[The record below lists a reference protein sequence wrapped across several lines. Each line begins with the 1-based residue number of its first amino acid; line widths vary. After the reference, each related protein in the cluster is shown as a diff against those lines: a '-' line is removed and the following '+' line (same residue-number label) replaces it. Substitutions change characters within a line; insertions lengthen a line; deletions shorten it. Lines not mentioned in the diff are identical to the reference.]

1 MTRTAL
7 LGVLTLVGVVIST
20 DSPSVVFA
28 DDDHRGKTFKVT
40 VTNITRG
47 VGGMPTDSGQI
58 LNGLV
63 VATHNRNFRLFEL
76 GQPVSE
82 ELALVAEDALNRDL
96 FDALSADRNV
106 CDVQTIGIV
115 DEPPGTIYPIL
126 PGASASVIITVK
138 GRCRYLS
145 LAAMLVTTNDAFA
158 ALNGV
163 RLYKRSDYAV
173 AYDAG
178 SEANTENCDH
188 IPGPPCGNVNS
199 VGGGE
204 GYVSIHSGIHG
215 TGGGVASS
223 DLNPSNR
230 DWRNP
235 VAYITID
242 RVDDHDHDDDDD

>member
-1 MTRTAL
+1 MTKTAL
-7 LGVLTLVGVVIST
+7 LGVLTLVGVAIAAT
-20 DSPSVVFA
+20 SPSVVFS
-28 DDDHRGKTFKVT
+28 DDDHRGKAFKVT
-40 VTNITRG
+40 VTNVTRG
-47 VGGMPTDSGQI
+47 VGADSGQI

-63 VATHNRNFRLFEL
+63 VAAHNNRFRLFDL
-76 GQPVSE
+76 GQPASE

-96 FDALSADRNV
+96 FDALSADPNV

-126 PGASASVIITVK
+126 PGDSASVVITVN
-138 GRCRYLS
+138 GRCRFLS
-145 LAAMLVTTNDAFA
+145 LAAMLVTTNDGFA

-163 RLYKRSDYAV
+163 RLDKKSDKLFAL

-178 SEANTENCDH
+178 SEANTENCSD

-199 VGGGE
+199 IGGGE

-215 TGGGVASS
+215 VGSP
-223 DLNPSNR
+223 LEILPSER

-235 VAYITID
+235 VAYISIDMID
-242 RVDDHDHDDDDD
+242 RYGHHGNDHDDD

>member
-1 MTRTAL
+1 MTKTAL
-7 LGVLTLVGVVIST
+7 LGVLTLLVGAVISAG
-20 DSPSVVFA
+20 SPSVVVA
-28 DDDHRGKTFKVT
+28 DDDDRRGKAFKVT

-47 VGGMPTDSGQI
+47 VGADSGQI

-63 VATHNRNFRLFEL
+63 VASHNKHFRLFEL
-76 GQPVSE
+76 GQPASE
-82 ELALVAEDALNRDL
+82 ELALVAEDALNRAL
-96 FDALSADRNV
+96 FDALSEDRNV

-115 DEPPGTIYPIL
+115 DPPTIFPIL
-126 PGASASVIITVK
+126 PGASASVVITVK
-138 GRCRYLS
+138 GNCRYLS

-163 RLYKRSDYAV
+163 RLYKRSDKLFAL

-178 SEANTENCDH
+178 SEANDEDCDH
-188 IPGPPCGNVNS
+188 IPGPPCGDTT
-199 VGGGE
+199 GAGDDGE

-215 TGGGVASS
+215 LGGGAVDS
-223 DLNPSNR
+223 DLNPSDR